1 VKYLKLAAI
10 AVLAAI
16 VAAPASAQ
24 WLLPKKTKVN
34 PIQRVPELILIVKTE
49 GDERKRVHAA
59 EELREYDTMTFTEIV
74 PVLADVA
81 LHDKKPNVRIEALT
95 SLARIRPVN
104 PIAGQTLE
112 ASAASDETLRVRVH
126 AKAALPKY
134 HLAGYAPV
142 KNAPP
147 QSKKKQTDEP
157 PIGET
162 PAPPATATKPL
173 QKFQPLPLGGSPRP
187 LPPSVAT
194 PKTPTPPPQVEGPA
208 LFPKN

>member
-1 VKYLKLAAI
+1 MRRTPRI
-10 AVLAAI
+10 
-16 VAAPASAQ
+16 S
-24 WLLPKKTKVN
+24 
-34 PIQRVPELILIVKTE
+34 LIFW
-49 GDERKRVHAA
+49 RRSW
-59 EELREYDTMTFTEIV
+59 RE

-81 LHDKKPNVRIEALT
+81 LHDKKPNVRVEALT

-112 ASAASDETLRVRVH
+112 KAAVEDETLRVRLH

-142 KNAPP
+142 KNAPQP
-147 QSKKKQTDEP
+147 KKKQTDEP
-157 PIGET
+157 PIGESPT
-162 PAPPATATKPL
+162 PPATGAKPL
-173 QKFQPLPLGGSPRP
+173 PKFQPLPPGGSPRP

-208 LFPKN
+208 LFPK